1 VYDPSLGDP
10 PPQIHDFNP
19 GITQAGLFWTSIVA
33 NDRVHVDLAHG
44 AATLEVRDL
53 HMKDYFNLENALVGG
68 GEPPAPAIVSYKVVW
83 NAFGVVHAF
92 DNAAQQFR
100 GEFRDATAQMEWSAQ
115 TPDFTFVSAPLA
127 TSAAAAA
134 ELGSERNGSFY

>member
-1 VYDPSLGDP
+1 MGDP

-19 GITQAGLFWTSIVA
+19 GITQAGLFWTSIVPR
-33 NDRVHVDLAHG
+33 DHVRVDLARG
-44 AATLEVRDL
+44 RATLEVVNL

-68 GEPPAPAIVSYKVVW
+68 GAHPVPAIVSYKVEW
-83 NAFGVVHAF
+83 NAFGAVNAF

-100 GEFRDATAQMEWSAQ
+100 GEFRYATAQMEWSAQ

-127 TSAAAAA
+127 TSTTDAA